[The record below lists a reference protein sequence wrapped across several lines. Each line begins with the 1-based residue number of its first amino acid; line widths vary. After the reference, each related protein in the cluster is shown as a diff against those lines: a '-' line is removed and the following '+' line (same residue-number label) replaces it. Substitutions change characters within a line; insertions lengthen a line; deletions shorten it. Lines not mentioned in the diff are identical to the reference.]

1 MRPYAVWMQHPFFLM
16 CLTVSNASHCPSLSH
31 TFPACSE
38 LIRLDET
45 IRSVDS
51 EATDLGASPPQGLPP
66 KHWWYACRGQLAG
79 AAC

>member
-1 MRPYAVWMQHPFFLM
+1 MALPF
-16 CLTVSNASHCPSLSH
+16 PSLSL
-31 TFPACSE
+31 FVCSE
-38 LIRLDET
+38 LTRLDET
-45 IRSVDS
+45 IRSVDA